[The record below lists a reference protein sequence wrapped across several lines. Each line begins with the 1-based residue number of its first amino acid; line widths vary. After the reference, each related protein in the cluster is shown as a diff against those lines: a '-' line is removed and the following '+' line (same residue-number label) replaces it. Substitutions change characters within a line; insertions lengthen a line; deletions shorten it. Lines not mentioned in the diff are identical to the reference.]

1 MNKIDSLINDYRND
15 LINKDYDAAAIS
27 WDALRSEFTRLESEN
42 AILTGQHAMMHTEI
56 ELLKAENE
64 ELRNNPI
71 ITMCIDKNVIPYIG
85 GEPQYSGMV
94 LKINMKVVPVDKDN
108 G

>member
-1 MNKIDSLINDYRND
+1 MITD
-15 LINKDYDAAAIS
+15 
-27 WDALRSEFTRLESEN
+27 
-42 AILTGQHAMMHTEI
+42 
-56 ELLKAENE
+56 
-64 ELRNNPI
+64 